1 MSRLQVGG
9 LALVI
14 NSTSGLNIGKVVELM
29 RHYNVVEFDDG
40 SIWQN
45 CWVVTGND
53 ILGCD
58 GLPKPYVYSKAEWL
72 MPLGDKKT
80 QDELLKE
87 KELEN
92 V

>member
-14 NSTSGLNIGKVVELM
+14 NSTSGLNLGKVVELIV
-29 RHYNVVEFDDG
+29 HYNVVGFDDG
-40 SIWQN
+40 SVWKN
-45 CWVVTGND
+45 CWVVTGDD
-53 ILGCD
+53 ILGTD
-58 GLPKPYVYSKAEWL
+58 GLPKPYVYFKAEWL

-80 QDELLKE
+80 QDEFVKE

>member
-14 NSTSGLNIGKVVELM
+14 NSTSGLNLGKVVELM
-29 RHYNVVEFDDG
+29 SHYNIVEFDDG
-40 SIWQN
+40 SVWEN
-45 CWVVTGND
+45 CWVVTGDD
-53 ILGCD
+53 IVGAD

-80 QDELLKE
+80 QDELVKE
-87 KELEN
+87 KELKN